1 MAQAPGPRLLKI
13 RTNLRT
19 IKYGVGVGDRLNG
32 ANSNEPYIRVPLTR
46 DYFETPATSVFG
58 GVAKNGE
65 IGISLAAAQDSS
77 RLSKFFSDTLN
88 PRTGVF
94 LLNQKLLSLQGPQTP
109 YAPIRGTFRPQNLIL
124 QAELNGSGVHLNS
137 RGGLPFG
144 DNFTGYEFLTRT
156 FYNNDAS
163 RLNVLYKNKIAQVKL
178 NAAEVA
184 SSLAFGINTLL
195 PTVLFTYGGGAQS
208 PLTIINRNSTT
219 SDYKPNSREIV
230 FKGVYTLTSEQI
242 SKKKRSTS
250 TGFGDGEGQVQ
261 NFISQVS
268 NPPVTLGRRT
278 NYTQFNRSKTF
289 NTGEYDPNLN
299 RYAYDSNVVFPNK
312 GTDLINYNSLYSSE
326 TGPKLGSGY
335 DDIIKFYIA
344 VLDNNNPANKTY
356 IHFRAYLK
364 GFSDNYSATWDPFKY
379 MGRGE
384 NFYKYKGFDRS
395 IGFDFDVYVGS
406 KPELFPV
413 YKKLNYLASLTAPDY
428 SETGF
433 MRGNIVQLTVGDY
446 LNDVY
451 GVITGFNFSIP
462 EESSWDI
469 SRLDDGQIDGTSAEL
484 PLLIN
489 VSSFEFK
496 PIHNFVPAT
505 DSKSPNTISSPFISL
520 GTDQS
525 KFKNYLNEEG
535 SVISLTSAIP

>member
-1 MAQAPGPRLLKI
+1 MARAPGPRLLKI
-13 RTNLRT
+13 RTDLRT
-19 IKYGVGVGDRLNG
+19 IKYGVEVGDRLNG
-32 ANSNEPYIRVPLTR
+32 ANSNEPYIRVPLTQN
-46 DYFETPATSVFG
+46 YFETPATSVFG

-219 SDYKPNSREIV
+219 SDYKPNSKEIV

-242 SKKKRSTS
+242 SRKERSTS
-250 TGFGDGEGQVQ
+250 TGFGDGKGQVQ

-268 NPPVTLGRRT
+268 NPPKTLGRRT
-278 NYTQFNRSKTF
+278 NYTLFNRNKTF
-289 NTGEYDPNLN
+289 STGEYDPNLN
-299 RYAYDSNVVFPNK
+299 RNTYDSSVLSPNT
-312 GTDLINYNSLYSSE
+312 GTDLINYNPLYSSE
-326 TGPKLGSGY
+326 AGPNLGKGY

-344 VLDNNNPANKTY
+344 VLDNNKPANKTY

-364 GFSDNYSATWDPFKY
+364 SFSDNYSATWDPFKY

-428 SETGF
+428 SKTGF

-469 SRLDDGQIDGTSAEL
+469 SRLDTGQSDIYSAEL

-505 DSKSPNTISSPFISL
+505 DSKSPDTISSPFISL
-520 GTDQS
+520 GTDQF
-525 KFKNYLNEEG
+525 KFINYRSEN
-535 SVISLTSAIP
+535 IAQ

>member
-1 MAQAPGPRLLKI
+1 
-13 RTNLRT
+13 
-19 IKYGVGVGDRLNG
+19 
-32 ANSNEPYIRVPLTR
+32 
-46 DYFETPATSVFG
+46 
-58 GVAKNGE
+58 
-65 IGISLAAAQDSS
+65 
-77 RLSKFFSDTLN
+77 
-88 PRTGVF
+88 
-94 LLNQKLLSLQGPQTP
+94 
-109 YAPIRGTFRPQNLIL
+109 
-124 QAELNGSGVHLNS
+124 
-137 RGGLPFG
+137 
-144 DNFTGYEFLTRT
+144 
-156 FYNNDAS
+156 
-163 RLNVLYKNKIAQVKL
+163 
-178 NAAEVA
+178 
-184 SSLAFGINTLL
+184 
-195 PTVLFTYGGGAQS
+195 
-208 PLTIINRNSTT
+208 
-219 SDYKPNSREIV
+219 
-230 FKGVYTLTSEQI
+230 
-242 SKKKRSTS
+242 
-250 TGFGDGEGQVQ
+250 
-261 NFISQVS
+261 
-268 NPPVTLGRRT
+268 
-278 NYTQFNRSKTF
+278 
-289 NTGEYDPNLN
+289 
-299 RYAYDSNVVFPNK
+299 
-312 GTDLINYNSLYSSE
+312 
-326 TGPKLGSGY
+326 
-335 DDIIKFYIA
+335 
-344 VLDNNNPANKTY
+344 
-356 IHFRAYLK
+356 
-364 GFSDNYSATWDPFKY
+364 

-535 SVISLTSAIP
+535 SVISLTSATS

>member
-525 KFKNYLNEEG
+525 KFKNYTLMKKD
-535 SVISLTSAIP
+535 L